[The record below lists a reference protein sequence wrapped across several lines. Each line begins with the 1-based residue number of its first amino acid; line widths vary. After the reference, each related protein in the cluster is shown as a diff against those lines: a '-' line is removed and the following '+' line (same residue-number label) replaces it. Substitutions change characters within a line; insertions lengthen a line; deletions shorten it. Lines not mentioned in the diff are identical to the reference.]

1 MLVPPHTS
9 KLCIIFK
16 NDYSHTALSTKLPCF
31 PSSLFTFETSPLS
44 FRSTCSSCK
53 SPAPSCLTLG
63 FLAFSVDVDQ
73 TPVKYWTSHSIQSS
87 FLLLFIYFS
96 FSSRY
101 SVLGFPFCCVCI
113 LCTWSARKVWMVTRF
128 PLAEIYYFLM
138 LRNWLWPLYGN
149 SDCFLKMFFSFLL
162 FIYFFFK
169 LFFIAWNLVSR
180 YKEVWNQ
187 QQP

>member
-1 MLVPPHTS
+1 MLVPPYTS

-138 LRNWLWPLYGN
+138 LRNWLWPFIWKFRLFPEN
-149 SDCFLKMFFSFLL
+149 VFQLFVIFF
-162 FIYFFFK
+162 FFFK
-169 LFFIAWNLVSR
+169 ALLYSVKPGFTL
-180 YKEVWNQ
+180 
-187 QQP
+187 

>member
-16 NDYSHTALSTKLPCF
+16 NDYSALSTKLPCF

-87 FLLLFIYFS
+87 FLLLFIY
-96 FSSRY
+96 
-101 SVLGFPFCCVCI
+101 
-113 LCTWSARKVWMVTRF
+113 
-128 PLAEIYYFLM
+128 
-138 LRNWLWPLYGN
+138 
-149 SDCFLKMFFSFLL
+149 L
-162 FIYFFFK
+162 FIFPSLPVIQF
-169 LFFIAWNLVSR
+169 LVFHFVAFASCALDLLGR
-180 YKEVWNQ
+180 SEW
-187 QQP
+187 

>member
-1 MLVPPHTS
+1 MQQRCWFHLTPPNYASFLKMTIHT
-9 KLCIIFK
+9 LPFLPNC
-16 NDYSHTALSTKLPCF
+16 HLSL
-31 PSSLFTFETSPLS
+31 PLS
-44 FRSTCSSCK
+44 LLLKHPHSHSAQLVLLAK

-138 LRNWLWPLYGN
+138 LRNWLWPYMEIQTV
-149 SDCFLKMFFSFLL
+149 SWKCFSAFCWG
-162 FIYFFFK
+162 FFK
-169 LFFIAWNLVSR
+169 LAVHSC
-180 YKEVWNQ
+180 YKEVWNL

>member
-1 MLVPPHTS
+1 MQQRCWFHLTPPNYASFLKMTIHTLPFLPNCHVS
-9 KLCIIFK
+9 LP
-16 NDYSHTALSTKLPCF
+16 LSLLLKHPH
-31 PSSLFTFETSPLS
+31 S

-149 SDCFLKMFFSFLL
+149 SDCFLKMFFGFLL
-162 FIYFFFK
+162 LVFFCFFF
-169 LFFIAWNLVSR
+169 LSSSL
-180 YKEVWNQ
+180 
-187 QQP
+187 